1 MTNRKN
7 TVRLLG
13 ISFENLSEEEAKKRI
28 TRLLEEKKGAK
39 IFTPNPDILWQAHR
53 SPDNKTILEA
63 ADLLL
68 PDGVGVTLAARLCGT
83 PLKARLTGID
93 TAEWIMKHAAKNGY
107 SLYLLGGK
115 VGVADKAAERL
126 RERFPA
132 LSICG
137 THHGYFDHAAHS
149 AENQAVLTDIR
160 AKNPDILF
168 VCLGFPLQERWIIE
182 STPNLPSL
190 SLSMGLGGSLDV
202 WSENLRRAPRP
213 LRACGMEWLWRTLCE
228 PRRIRTLLKIPP
240 FLVTAVKQKHP

>member
-1 MTNRKN
+1 MTNEKN
-7 TVRLLG
+7 AVRLLG
-13 ISFENLSEEEAKKRI
+13 ISFENLSEEDAKKRI
-28 TRLLEEKKGAK
+28 KHLLSEKKGAK
-39 IFTPNPDILWQAHR
+39 IFTPNPDMLWQASR
-53 SPDNKTILEA
+53 SPQNKALLDA

-83 PLKARLTGID
+83 PLKARPAGID
-93 TAEWIMKHAAKNGY
+93 TAEWLMEYAAKNGH

-115 VGVADKAAERL
+115 AGVADQAAERL

-132 LSICG
+132 LRICG

-168 VCLGFPLQERWIIE
+168 VCFGFPLQERWIVE
-182 STPNLPSL
+182 NTRDLPSL
-190 SLSMGLGGSLDV
+190 SLAMGLGGSLDV
-202 WSENLRRAPRP
+202 WSGNLRRAPRP

-240 FLVTAVKQKHP
+240 FLLTAVKQKQP